1 MRIVHFLL
9 VLGSVYFFFLAA
21 SNIIWLR
28 LSSRKPRRWSGR
40 KVSVLIP
47 ARNEEANIAR
57 CLESLVNQSYDNY
70 EIIVLDDQST
80 DKTWEIISEFTGRYP
95 GLVRAVRGKPLP
107 ERGWKGKPHAMQ
119 QLSEQA
125 SGDYYL
131 CTDADTV
138 HAPNSVAWAV
148 TNLEWHRVDFLSGY
162 VNQALNSL
170 GEAIIVPAMY
180 IMTTVIMPIWLIA
193 ATRTPLL
200 AFAIGQ
206 FVMIRREA
214 YEAVGGYASISG
226 EISDDIFMARRL
238 RACGFRTIFLDIQ
251 KYVSCRM
258 YSGYRASFNGLAK
271 NISDFFNR
279 KMLSIVSASL
289 AILFFFLLPVALIVP
304 YLLVGNPFT
313 RPVAVSV
320 LLFQLAWACVL
331 YDRGLK
337 WYVPFLYPLVFVHV
351 LLMMWSGYGQ
361 LTWGTGMVWKGRVVK

>member
-1 MRIVHFLL
+1 
-9 VLGSVYFFFLAA
+9 
-21 SNIIWLR
+21 
-28 LSSRKPRRWSGR
+28 
-40 KVSVLIP
+40 
-47 ARNEEANIAR
+47 
-57 CLESLVNQSYDNY
+57 
-70 EIIVLDDQST
+70 
-80 DKTWEIISEFTGRYP
+80 
-95 GLVRAVRGKPLP
+95 
-107 ERGWKGKPHAMQ
+107 
-119 QLSEQA
+119 
-125 SGDYYL
+125 
-131 CTDADTV
+131 
-138 HAPNSVAWAV
+138 
-148 TNLEWHRVDFLSGY
+148 
-162 VNQALNSL
+162 
-170 GEAIIVPAMY
+170 
-180 IMTTVIMPIWLIA
+180 MPIWLIA

-313 RPVAVSV
+313 RPVATSV
-320 LLFQLAWACVL
+320 LLFQLTWACVL